1 MWGNGS
7 DRYHTGKG
15 RHIGIDFCRRG
26 RRIKYERW
34 CNMFGRHGFINSSWR
49 IGISVE
55 KWRNEPYDKGITSY
69 HYGICGIGYVEFGL
83 CNGGK
88 KDYYSEYET
97 DAFGYSIKSGL

>member
-1 MWGNGS
+1 M
-7 DRYHTGKG
+7 
-15 RHIGIDFCRRG
+15 
-26 RRIKYERW
+26 
-34 CNMFGRHGFINSSWR
+34 
-49 IGISVE
+49 E

-69 HYGICGIGYVEFGL
+69 HYGICGIGYLEFRL